1 MFPVMF
7 RVMFR
12 VMFLTV
18 VKPAGSS
25 CGNYLWD
32 MASSAHLSRTL
43 SESASKA
50 LLREAGVPMAD
61 EREVATA
68 ELAALAATEIGFP
81 VVAKLCGDAIAHK
94 TERGLVRLKLGSAQA
109 VNEAAA
115 DLLAAARPEDGP
127 VTVLVAP
134 MVQGNR
140 ELIAGVVRDPQFGA
154 SVMLGIGGILA
165 EAIADVVFR
174 PAPLDRVTAHEMIAD
189 LATQKLL
196 GEFRGEAAVDREK
209 LVDVLVGLGKLASE
223 RSDIASI
230 DVNPLIVSADGVP
243 IAVDALVEI
252 GEPDTSIATARPR
265 PSDAQFKALFEPQ
278 GVLVTGASTHP
289 GKFGFVSLHNI
300 LAGGFAGGIYGTNLQ
315 GENVLGIQTVADIEQ
330 LPDNAID
337 LVFVCT
343 PASANPALL
352 RACAAKGV
360 KAAFLTSAGYGE
372 AGEEGKQAEKELIAL
387 ADELGILLAGPNGQ
401 GVVSTPANLCAQI
414 VAPYPPAGKIGVAS
428 QSGNFVS
435 SFLNW
440 SRSSGVGIS
449 RAVSAGNAAA
459 VTVADYLDYYADD
472 DATAV
477 GLAYVEGISD
487 GRTLMT
493 RLASV
498 AQRKPLVLVKGGA
511 TEGGAQ
517 AAASHTGALAAN
529 DKVFDG
535 FCRAAGITRTET
547 VEEAFEAAAT
557 FATQPLPKGPN
568 VVIMTTA
575 GGWGVVTSDAITR
588 DGQLKLM
595 ELPED
600 LKAQIDTKLPPRW
613 SKGNPV
619 DCAGG
624 ETRDTIPEVLEM
636 IAVHP
641 DVHAVIY
648 LGIGI
653 QSNQAR
659 LLREGGF
666 YPDHGIDRIVAYHER
681 QDQRFAEAADE
692 LSKRTGK
699 PILTATEL
707 AVADPENPGP
717 ATVRETGRLCYPSG
731 NRAVTALG
739 HLYRA
744 AAFRSR
750 RGM

>member
-1 MFPVMF
+1 MLSTPS
-7 RVMFR
+7 
-12 VMFLTV
+12 T
-18 VKPAGSS
+18 
-25 CGNYLWD
+25 
-32 MASSAHLSRTL
+32 SRTL
-43 SESASKA
+43 SEAASKA
-50 LLREAGVPMAD
+50 LLRAAGVPMAD
-61 EREVATA
+61 EREVKTA
-68 ELAALAATEIGFP
+68 REAALAASEIGFP

-94 TERGLVRLKLGSAQA
+94 TERGLVRLKLADVVAVERAAQ
-109 VNEAAA
+109 E
-115 DLLAAARPEDGP
+115 LLAAATAQDGE
-127 VTVLVAP
+127 VTVLIAP

-154 SVMLGIGGILA
+154 SVMLGIGGIFA

-174 PAPLDRVTAHEMIAD
+174 PAPLDRITAHEMIGD

-196 GEFRGEAAVDREK
+196 GEFRGEASVDREK
-209 LVDVLVGLGKLASE
+209 LVDVLVGLGSLAHS

-230 DVNPLIVSADGVP
+230 DINPLIIGSDGVP
-243 IAVDALVEI
+243 VAVDALVEI
-252 GEPDTSIATARPR
+252 GEADASIATARAR
-265 PSDAQFKALFEPQ
+265 PSVEQFQALFEPR
-278 GVLVTGASTHP
+278 GVVVAGASSHP

-300 LAGGFAGGIYGTNLQ
+300 LAGGFKGQIFGTNLQ
-315 GENVLGIQTVADIEQ
+315 GENVLGIQTVADIDQ
-330 LPDNAID
+330 LPENAID

-372 AGEEGKQAEKELIAL
+372 AGAEGKKAEEELIAL

-414 VAPYPPAGKIGVAS
+414 VAPYPPAGHIGVAS

-459 VTVADYLDYYADD
+459 VTVADYLDFYADD
-472 DATAV
+472 EATAV
-477 GLAYVEGISD
+477 GLAYLEGISD
-487 GRTLMT
+487 GRSLMT
-493 RLASV
+493 RLAGV
-498 AQRKPLVLVKGGA
+498 AARKPLVLVKGGA
-511 TEGGAQ
+511 TESGAH

-529 DKVFDG
+529 DKIFDG
-535 FCRAAGITRTET
+535 FCRAAGITRAET

-575 GGWGVVTSDAITR
+575 GGWGVVTSDALAR
-588 DGQLKLM
+588 DGLLKLL

-600 LKAQIDTKLPPRW
+600 LKAQIDGKLPPRW
-613 SKGNPV
+613 SKANPV

-636 IAVHP
+636 IALHP
-641 DVHAVIY
+641 EVDAVIY
-648 LGIGI
+648 LGLGI

-666 YPDHGIDRIVAYHER
+666 YPDHGIERIVAYHER
-681 QDQRFAEAADE
+681 QDERFALAADE
-692 LSKRTGK
+692 LSRRTGK

-707 AVADPENPGP
+707 AVADPDNPGP
-717 ATVRETGRLCYPSG
+717 LTVRATGRLCYASG

-744 AAFRSR
+744 AEFRAR
-750 RGM
+750 RGWSVD

>member
-1 MFPVMF
+1 
-7 RVMFR
+7 
-12 VMFLTV
+12 MFLTV

-32 MASSAHLSRTL
+32 MASSAHRSRTL
-43 SESASKA
+43 SESASKT

-109 VNEAAA
+109 VNDAAA

-174 PAPLDRVTAHEMIAD
+174 PAPLDRVTAHEMVAD

-230 DVNPLIVSADGVP
+230 DVNPLIVRSDGVP

-315 GENVLGIQTVADIEQ
+315 GENVLGIQTVANIEQ

-472 DATAV
+472 EATAV
-477 GLAYVEGISD
+477 GLAYVEGIAD

-588 DGQLKLM
+588 DGLLKLM

-666 YPDHGIDRIVAYHER
+666 YADHGIDRIVAYHER

-744 AAFRSR
+744 AAFRAR